1 MSRLV
6 RLNASALLCVLLSI
20 DVCYAEG
27 QNKVHKASKTLAEI
41 SIIGNTELPNVSFD
55 LPWKLPSIAKRAEEK
70 PIDAL
75 TGMLEPIEPERHRQQ
90 VFFDQHLKLDM
101 PKF

>member
-41 SIIGNTELPNVSFD
+41 SIIVIRSCQ
-55 LPWKLPSIAKRAEEK
+55 
-70 PIDAL
+70 
-75 TGMLEPIEPERHRQQ
+75 M
-90 VFFDQHLKLDM
+90 
-101 PKF
+101 